1 MTIREILEQY
11 PLGLTIQQLH
21 LKSGIAVKEIKQS
34 LKKLPVVVD
43 GEHYILYDSPASK
56 EQVMAQISTEKPADP
71 APTAPMAKRRHRP
84 FRINPTLGYQ
94 VVGDKIKI
102 FLERRACSRTLTLS
116 KDDLRDLIQAVEK
129 TDERL

>member
-11 PLGLTIQQLH
+11 PLGLTVRQLH
-21 LKSGIAVKEIKQS
+21 LKSGIAVKEIKQA
-34 LKKLPVVVD
+34 LKRLPVVVD

-56 EQVMAQISTEKPADP
+56 EQIMVQINSKQPVE
-71 APTAPMAKRRHRP
+71 PTPSVSVAKRRHRP

-94 VVGDKIKI
+94 VVGDKVKI